1 VPAAASAHARLVGS
15 KPAAGAVLAT
25 APRDVRL
32 QFDDEIR
39 PAGGDRAVDAA
50 GRSVLAGRAR
60 RQGTRVLVVPLR
72 AGLPNGAYT
81 VRWRVISNDGHL
93 ETGVLAFAV
102 GAGSPTPK
110 PTLSA
115 GGGTSGWAV
124 LLRVLFLGGM
134 LVAGGAALTGWR
146 IAGRRAERL
155 AIAAGLAAAAAGG
168 FGLLALQPVGGT
180 RFGEV
185 TKAAA
190 IAAAAGAVVALVPPL
205 LPLARVL
212 AVLEL
217 AAPTLAGHSLD
228 PRHLRWLIALADL
241 VHVAAAAAW
250 IGGLVLLVAGR
261 GRRDRFRPIAIG
273 SLVVLG
279 IGAIA
284 RAIAAFPTLASV
296 VHTSYGQA
304 VLVKTGLLVAVLA
317 VAWLNRRR
325 LESLGLAAEVALL
338 AGVVVAVGVLTQLPP
353 PPRATAAVAKPA
365 PPAPPPPDAV
375 VLAGEDDDVAVGL
388 AVSPRGG
395 RIAARVT
402 ALGEDG
408 NGVDG
413 LRVRIGGVDAQACGA
428 GCYAA
433 TVPLPPP
440 PRRLPVSLEG
450 SGAKPATLAFTLPR
464 RWPAPDAT
472 ALVTRV
478 DRVFRS
484 LRTVVIHEHLASN
497 AHNGLDTVYH
507 LEAPN
512 RMSYDIR
519 NGPDAIVIGATRWD
533 RDSARAPWVK
543 SQQEPI
549 RQPQPF
555 WGSDPRRNARLLG
568 PDTAS
573 FYDPRLPAWFVV
585 TVDPRT
591 GRLLR
596 LHMTAQAHFMRHRY
610 SGFDA
615 PFAIRPPP
623 KP

>member
-1 VPAAASAHARLVGS
+1 
-15 KPAAGAVLAT
+15 VLAT
-25 APRDVRL
+25 APKDVRI

-39 PAGGDRAVDAA
+39 PAGGDQAVDAA
-50 GRSVLAGRAR
+50 GRSVLAGPAH

-102 GAGSPTPK
+102 GAGSATPT

-115 GGGTSGWAV
+115 GGGTSAWAV
-124 LLRVLFLGGM
+124 LLRVLFIGGI

-155 AIAAGLAAAAAGG
+155 TIAAGLAAAAAGG
-168 FGLLALQPVGGT
+168 LGLLALQPAADAT
-180 RFGEV
+180 RFGRITE
-185 TKAAA
+185 AAA

-205 LPLARVL
+205 LPIARAV

-217 AAPTLAGHSLD
+217 AAPTLAGHALD
-228 PRHLRWLIALADL
+228 PRYLRWLIALAD
-241 VHVAAAAAW
+241 VAHVAAASAW
-250 IGGLVLLVAGR
+250 VGGLVLLVAGR
-261 GRRDRFRPIAIG
+261 GRRDRFRPIAIA
-273 SLVVLG
+273 SVAVLG
-279 IGAIA
+279 AGAIA
-284 RAIAAFPTLASV
+284 RAIAAFPTLGSV
-296 VHTSYGQA
+296 VHTSYGQT

-317 VAWLNRRR
+317 VAWANRRR
-325 LESLGLAAEVALL
+325 IAGLGLAAELALL
-338 AGVVVAVGVLTQLPP
+338 AGVVVAVGVLTQLQPPARAVAGGPP
-353 PPRATAAVAKPA
+353 PAR
-365 PPAPPPPDAV
+365 PAPPPRDAV

-395 RIAARVT
+395 GIAARVT
-402 ALGEDG
+402 TLGEDG
-408 NGVDG
+408 NGIDG
-413 LRVRIGGVDAQACGA
+413 LRVRIAGVDAQACGA

-433 TVPLPPP
+433 VVPLPPP
-440 PRRLPVSLEG
+440 PRRVAVSLEG
-450 SGAKPATLAFTLPR
+450 TGAKPATLTFTLPR

-484 LRTVVIHEHLASN
+484 LRSVVIHEHLASN

-519 NGPDAIVIGATRWD
+519 NGPDAIVIGPTRWD
-533 RDSARAPWVK
+533 RDSARAPWVR
-543 SQQEPI
+543 SQQEPL

-555 WGSDPRRNARLLG
+555 WGPDPRRNAHLLG
-568 PDTAS
+568 PGTAS
-573 FYDPRLPAWFVV
+573 FYDPRLPAWFVL

-596 LHMTAQAHFMRHRY
+596 LQMTAQAHFMRHRY

-615 PFAIRPPP
+615 PFEINPP
-623 KP
+623 K